1 MGEGNEDF
9 RNRKQQQGDAVPEA
23 KIYRPA
29 KTAMQSG
36 LAGTRNWVLEF
47 APSAAQRRDALM
59 GWAGGGDT
67 LGQVRMNFPTAEE
80 AVAFAEKHS
89 LAYRVMAPRTRR
101 VRPRSYADNFSP
113 DRRGNWTH

>member
-9 RNRKQQQGDAVPEA
+9 RNRKLQQGDDVPEA

-59 GWAGGGDT
+59 GWAGGGDA

-101 VRPRSYADNFSP
+101 VRPRSLSLI
-113 DRRGNWTH
+113 HI